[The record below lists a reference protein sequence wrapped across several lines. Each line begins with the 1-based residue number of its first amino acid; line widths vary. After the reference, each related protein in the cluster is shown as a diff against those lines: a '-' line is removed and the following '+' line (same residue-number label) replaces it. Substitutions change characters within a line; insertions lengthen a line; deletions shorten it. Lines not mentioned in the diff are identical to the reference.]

1 MGEAAAVQMIRPL
14 TPEGNRNANQG
25 IPTRRFKQKKKK
37 KKVEITRLVNGG
49 HVAGGVTTTVCGG
62 TAIEILGIVR
72 LRE

>member
-25 IPTRRFKQKKKK
+25 IPTRRFKQKKK
-37 KKVEITRLVNGG
+37 VEIKRLVNGG

-72 LRE
+72 LRK